1 MKVIKRRRS
10 IKSCKYCYEH
20 KLKCNK
26 QSPCNNCARLGITNF
41 CVYGFKKDEV
51 DAKPLSST
59 ETFKPKDQV
68 LKTSS
73 THPKTKPYYPY
84 LSGANAEEV
93 LSNRHQ
99 AHKNP
104 TDACMK
110 RNEVTNFNKFDVK
123 CMSVEEVASLI
134 PPSQASTFLVVDV
147 YFHKIHPIIPVLDRE
162 EVFRQIEEVYSQIRL
177 QRTICVSSSIT
188 VFAILFSVAYSNVAE
203 GQIPDLLL
211 CEKYFS
217 AFQALLNINCF
228 PYRPSLTAVQ
238 GLLVTSFVV
247 DPNMVET
254 LGISATLLRHAQQ
267 IGVHKLKVPSGS
279 TRNEIVRT
287 LWHFLLYFEGSSSV
301 VAGLPFLS
309 SQQLFNLVNLPKE
322 GDALEPSHAAFAN
335 GRFHINNMFRKIMS
349 YKDEGIVPAGSS
361 MLETKRE
368 VNSLNDKVEGLCKII
383 EETNHEHAIYF
394 VSTLR
399 IFLLRAHL
407 RFKALVTEKKKAA
420 QVRPEKKQNVRFFND
435 AVGKV
440 LNSGSSMDGETAELS
455 IILLSYTLRRLVSSS
470 CTKFSWY
477 SKGSTVMQYLFIL
490 VKDIYQSPEMAYD
503 FSRPDFEV
511 PIVLSQDILEC
522 SIADPV
528 YFKVALVE
536 ELLKL
541 LEMKLVPLWSDEDL
555 NIFRLVR
562 CIKERVWELNSF
574 MIETNRHRFQPI
586 YACSLF
592 QHCAA
597 NLESMNSFNFEECMK
612 QWELDK
618 ITFDS
623 ERILNCLS
631 DF

>member
-26 QSPCNNCARLGITNF
+26 QSPCNNCSRLGITNF
-41 CVYGFKKDEV
+41 CIYGFKKDEV
-51 DAKPLSST
+51 YTKPLSSA
-59 ETFKPKDQV
+59 ETFTPKDQV
-68 LKTSS
+68 LRTSAA
-73 THPKTKPYYPY
+73 HPKTRPYYPY
-84 LSGANAEEV
+84 LSDANAEEV
-93 LSNRHQ
+93 LSNGHQ
-99 AHKNP
+99 AQKNP
-104 TDACMK
+104 ADVCMK
-110 RNEVTNFNKFDVK
+110 RNEITNFDKFALK
-123 CMSVEEVASLI
+123 FMSVEEVASLI
-134 PPSQASTFLVVDV
+134 PPSQASTFLVIDV
-147 YFHKIHPIIPVLDRE
+147 YFHKIHPIIPVLNRE

-217 AFQALLNINCF
+217 AFQALLNLNCF

-238 GLLVTSFVV
+238 SLLVTSFVV

-254 LGISATLLRHAQQ
+254 LGVSAILLRHAQQ
-267 IGVHKLKVPSGS
+267 IGVHKPKLHSGGTSSGS
-279 TRNEIVRT
+279 LKT

-309 SQQLFNLVNLPKE
+309 SQRMFNLVDLPTE
-322 GDALEPSHAAFAN
+322 DDALAPSHAAFAN

-349 YKDEGIVPAGSS
+349 YKDEGIVPAGNS
-361 MLETKRE
+361 MLKTKGD
-368 VNSLNDKVEGLCKII
+368 VYSLNNQVERLCEVI
-383 EETNHEHAIYF
+383 EKTNYEHAVYF

-399 IFLLRAHL
+399 IFLLRVHL
-407 RFKALVTEKKKAA
+407 RFKALVTEKGNAA
-420 QVRPEKKQNVRFFND
+420 HMQPEKKKSANSSDD
-435 AVGKV
+435 AVGKI
-440 LNSGSSMDGETAELS
+440 LNSGSSIDSKTVELS
-455 IILLSYTLRRLVSSS
+455 IILLFYTLRRLISNS

-490 VKDIYQSPEMAYD
+490 VKDIYQSPGQAYD
-503 FSRPDFEV
+503 FSRPEFDA
-511 PIVLSQDILEC
+511 PIVVSQDILEC
-522 SIADPV
+522 STADPV
-528 YFKVALVE
+528 YFKLALVE

-541 LEMKLVPLWSDEDL
+541 LETKLVPLWGDEDL
-555 NIFRLVR
+555 NTFRLVR
-562 CIKERVWELNSF
+562 CIKERVWELNS
-574 MIETNRHRFQPI
+574 IIIDTNRHRFQTL
-586 YACSLF
+586 YSCTLF
-592 QHCAA
+592 QRCAA
-597 NLESMNSFNFEECMK
+597 NLESMNSFNFEECMR